1 MNNLTRAIFL
11 ALVAVYSVAS
21 VEAADLPL
29 ASATGLPVS
38 SPASGTTLI
47 FTPYL
52 WAAGLKGTV
61 ALGPLTPPVNV
72 DQSFTDILGHMKMG
86 FMGTFELRN
95 QKIGLLADINYLHVA
110 VSASGPSGFTDG
122 HLNEKTFFGTFAGTY
137 RFAEQAHGWID
148 VTAGT
153 RIWWRETDLSIT
165 APGPVGLDVQ
175 KEKSWI
181 DPVIGLRAR
190 TYLMPQYFA
199 QISGDYGGFS
209 VGAKSDWQIEGIVGY
224 EFSTTKSMFIG
235 YRHLEVDYDKNGY
248 RFDVKLSGPIIGGSF
263 KF

>member
-11 ALVAVYSVAS
+11 ALAAVYSVGG

-29 ASATGLPVS
+29 ASVTGSPVS

-86 FMGTFELRN
+86 FMGAFELRN
-95 QKIGLLADINYLHVA
+95 QKFGLLADLNYLHVA

-122 HLNEKTFFGTFAGTY
+122 HLNEKTFS
-137 RFAEQAHGWID
+137 EHSPE
-148 VTAGT
+148 
-153 RIWWRETDLSIT
+153 RIVS
-165 APGPVGLDVQ
+165 P
-175 KEKSWI
+175 S
-181 DPVIGLRAR
+181 
-190 TYLMPQYFA
+190 
-199 QISGDYGGFS
+199 
-209 VGAKSDWQIEGIVGY
+209 
-224 EFSTTKSMFIG
+224 
-235 YRHLEVDYDKNGY
+235 RHA
-248 RFDVKLSGPIIGGSF
+248 GGSTL
-263 KF
+263 